1 MENSNVANKFFIT
14 NPITGDFVSIP
25 TTNIYWDGIGDI
37 ALVKT
42 NINFTNNSTIP
53 LKLSSIN
60 PKTGDSCVLCGNPAG
75 VDNKSY
81 ASGVVRDAEMYDNG
95 GYQVPPTLF
104 IDTAGTGGNSGSPV
118 LNANGEIIGIFTFG
132 FTNYETLGG
141 GSNLSVL
148 NRSLPA
154 LKDLALVNSTEK
166 RFITKFYL
174 GLDYYTPATY
184 PFILESIYGTSDFPN
199 QGVIIYNVNTG
210 LSPFTGIL
218 NNNDIWLSFTI
229 NGIEYPLGVT
239 PGQYAP
245 GFLIYQTESNIQ
257 IKYLDQS
264 NSYIQRTANITLVTY
279 QGVPDAFD
287 QPLSTAFSDSGRIN
301 DGIVDHKSKL
311 ILARNK

>member
-1 MENSNVANKFFIT
+1 
-14 NPITGDFVSIP
+14 
-25 TTNIYWDGIGDI
+25 
-37 ALVKT
+37 
-42 NINFTNNSTIP
+42 
-53 LKLSSIN
+53 
-60 PKTGDSCVLCGNPAG
+60 AG

-154 LKDLALVNSTEK
+154 LKDLALANSTEK

-174 GLDYYTPATY
+174 GLDYYTPSTY

-199 QGVIIYNVNTG
+199 VGVIIYNVNTT
-210 LSPFTGIL
+210 LSPFTNIL
-218 NNNDIWLSFTI
+218 SNNDIWLSFTI
-229 NGIEYPLGVT
+229 NGTEYPLGVT

-264 NSYIQRTANITLVTY
+264 DSYTQKTASLILTTY

-287 QPLSTAFSDSGRIN
+287 QPLSSAFSGSGRTN

-311 ILARNK
+311 ILAINK